1 MSFSLANAPPTF
13 CRMMNYI
20 FSLFKNEFVLL
31 YLDDI
36 LVFSETEEEHEEHLR
51 LVLDKLRE
59 HKFYAKFSKC
69 EFWLKEVVY
78 LGHIISTEGIKVDPS
93 TVQAIV
99 EWEPP

>member
-1 MSFSLANAPPTF
+1 M
-13 CRMMNYI
+13 
-20 FSLFKNEFVLL
+20 

-36 LVFSETEEEHEEHLR
+36 LLFSITEQEQEEHLK

-78 LGHIISTEGIKVDPS
+78 LGHIISVEGIKGVGYC
-93 TVQAIV
+93 
-99 EWEPP
+99 

>member
-1 MSFSLANAPPTF
+1 
-13 CRMMNYI
+13 MNYI
-20 FSLFKNEFVLL
+20 FSPFKNEFVLF

-78 LGHIISTEGIKVDPS
+78 LGLIISAKGIKVDPS
-93 TVQAIV
+93 KVQAIV
-99 EWEPP
+99 KWEPPQNVK